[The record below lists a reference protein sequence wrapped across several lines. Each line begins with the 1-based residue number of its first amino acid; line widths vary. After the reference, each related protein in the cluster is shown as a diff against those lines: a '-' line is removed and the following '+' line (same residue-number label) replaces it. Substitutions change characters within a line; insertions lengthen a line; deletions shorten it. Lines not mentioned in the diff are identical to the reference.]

1 MANLEKFTQ
10 QEIPYGI
17 LQKFGLTQEM
27 IDDLPGN
34 VMRRFLSSRPTPV
47 LPVVT
52 ENTEGQKV
60 SSLARISLVRLADG
74 TVDVCFAPQWEDE
87 DLSKFTPEQ
96 QDILK
101 NGGVTTAMM
110 PGKGRCFVQ
119 FDDAIN
125 QVMAVPVTIINQNIS
140 ILTRTFALDDTDKE
154 TLEEGGVVQMQ
165 VSGQT
170 VSAGIDL
177 NETSGVRIADGDII
191 TWQEDAKA
199 DRLPRFN
206 FGIFGC
212 WLADDDNVLSYVAE
226 DDFGPE
232 LLAEQKRAGAANAAQ
247 AQMKMN

>member
-60 SSLARISLVRLADG
+60 KSFARISLVRLADG

-96 QDILK
+96 QEILK

-119 FDDAIN
+119 FDDTIN

-140 ILTRTFALDDTDKE
+140 ILTRTF
-154 TLEEGGVVQMQ
+154 
-165 VSGQT
+165 
-170 VSAGIDL
+170 
-177 NETSGVRIADGDII
+177 GVRIADGDII

-199 DRLPRFN
+199 DRLPRYN

>member
-34 VMRRFLSSRPTPV
+34 VMRRLLSSRTTPV
-47 LPVVT
+47 LPVIT

-60 SSLARISLVRLADG
+60 KSLARISLVRLSDG

-87 DLSKFTPEQ
+87 DLSEFTPEQ
-96 QDILK
+96 QEILK

-119 FDDAIN
+119 FDDTIN

-140 ILTRTFALDDTDKE
+140 ILTRTVGLDDTDKE
-154 TLEEGGVVQMQ
+154 TLEEGGVVQTNIN
-165 VSGQT
+165 SQT
-170 VSAGIDL
+170 ISAGIDL

-247 AQMKMN
+247 AQMKMS